1 MKQVAVYILASQRNG
16 TLYTGVTSNLVQRV
30 WQHRENCLDGFTKRY
45 DVKHLVWYELHES
58 IYSAIEREKVI
69 KKWNRAWKL
78 RVIEKMNPE
87 WCDLWDEM
95 IR

>member
-1 MKQVAVYILASQRNG
+1 
-16 TLYTGVTSNLVQRV
+16 
-30 WQHRENCLDGFTKRY
+30 
-45 DVKHLVWYELHES
+45 VKHLVWYELHES